1 MNMQKEDSDMLRC
14 AMTGQVL
21 RDTSEGIYDDGE
33 WIGWD
38 WINSQI
44 YKNEL
49 REEYPAAD
57 PDLAELF
64 EDLVENARHYHA
76 LTGRYLQIWGELGE
90 LYAQVK
96 HGITLHRPH
105 TQGSD
110 GRLGNDLVEV
120 KTISPEKIG
129 RRVQVKR
136 AGNFSKLL
144 IVKISTNFE
153 FESRMI
159 DRRELKKG
167 TGKHAHF
174 QWKTATPRPFP
185 SQLAAPAALPERT
198 PKTVPS
204 KTVRE
209 RTEASMAEL
218 ARKTAD

>member
-1 MNMQKEDSDMLRC
+1 MHESTMLIESEGADMFRC

-21 RDTSEGIYDDGE
+21 HDTSEGIYDDGE

-38 WINSQI
+38 WINSQL

-49 REEYPAAD
+49 REEYPAVA

-96 HGITLHRPH
+96 HGITLHQPH

-120 KTISPEKIG
+120 KTISPEKAAH
-129 RRVQVKR
+129 RVQVKR

-144 IVKISTNFE
+144 IVKIDASFE

-159 DRRELKKG
+159 DRSELKKG
-167 TGKHAHF
+167 TGKHALF
-174 QWKTATPRPFP
+174 QWKAATPIPFP
-185 SQLAAPAALPERT
+185 VELER
-198 PKTVPS
+198 PRKTVLS
-204 KTVRE
+204 TTVRE
-209 RTEASMAEL
+209 RIWITL
-218 ARKTAD
+218 TRTAVD